1 MAVFLALCAT
11 PWPDSLGVAGRPFIS
26 FFLLCFIYNEDNMAE
41 VTEAAESKQHLLDLK
56 GRMLA
61 LKEHL

>member
-1 MAVFLALCAT
+1 
-11 PWPDSLGVAGRPFIS
+11 
-26 FFLLCFIYNEDNMAE
+26 MAE
-41 VTEAAESKQHLLDLK
+41 VTEAAESKQKLLDLK